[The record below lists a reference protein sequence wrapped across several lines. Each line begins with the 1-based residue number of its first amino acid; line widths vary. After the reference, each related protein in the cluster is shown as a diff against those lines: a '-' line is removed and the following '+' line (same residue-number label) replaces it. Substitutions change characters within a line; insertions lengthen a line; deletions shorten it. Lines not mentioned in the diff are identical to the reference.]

1 MAKGYV
7 GVFALL
13 ATLVGGAA
21 LADENG
27 QTGGYHVHYYV
38 SGSTFLKLGRNQQ
51 AVIAASVYDG
61 VIITGDALNQPAS
74 TRWSACTEGWTAE
87 QIADAMIIWLADHP
101 EGLKGSIA
109 VAFVGGV
116 DQACK
121 ALDK

>member
-7 GVFALL
+7 GVLALL
-13 ATLVGGAA
+13 AALAASGA
-21 LADENG
+21 LADE
-27 QTGGYHVHYYV
+27 GGSVGDYHVHYYV
-38 SGSTFLKLGRNQQ
+38 SGSTFLKLGRNQK

-74 TRWSACTEGWTAE
+74 TRWSTCTEGWTAE
-87 QIADAMIIWLADHP
+87 QIADTMTIWLADHP

-109 VAFVGGV
+109 VAFVGGM

-121 ALDK
+121 ALDR